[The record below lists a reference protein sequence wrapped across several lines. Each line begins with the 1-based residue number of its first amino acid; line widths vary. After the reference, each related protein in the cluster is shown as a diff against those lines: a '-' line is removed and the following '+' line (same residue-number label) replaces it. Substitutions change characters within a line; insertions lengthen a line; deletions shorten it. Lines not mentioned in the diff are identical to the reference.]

1 MIVIV
6 RLYEMKR
13 SPFPAIF
20 VFVIL
25 LTTLSF
31 PLDFVLFGHKDAVWE
46 LQTDGNL
53 IYSVSADGTLKVWSK
68 ELVLLNTVTT
78 HSSWARCVALSDKYI
93 AVGGY
98 KPDNEIRVY
107 DKSNLKFLYTL
118 KGHTASVFTLSFY
131 KNYLFS
137 GGSDNSILVWKDFK
151 LFKRLKYHDA
161 WVRKIVVFGDFLVS
175 GDENGRVV
183 FSNIADFSLVKMF
196 ELGSMVN
203 AMSIMESSLIV
214 GTANGTVYEFQIVDR
229 DVKYRKVL
237 SLDSPVEAI
246 DSQGNYL
253 YVSQL
258 GSVFLFEKK
267 AGSFKK
273 MRKINV
279 SPSEV
284 STLKVVGA
292 TIFAGNRQGE
302 IYSYSI
308 TGDYKAKSPRHFF
321 SSAKIIKSY
330 KNNELIVARENGNVE
345 NYSIQTGLLKWS
357 YNIGTSAR
365 FVAEAKDEIVV
376 GSGSGKLFLLKGG
389 KLTASIV
396 TEDALISYLK
406 LKDNLFYVGSL
417 GKVYLLEKTD
427 RWSIKPVLK
436 LEGEWITALSYSG
449 NVIYIG
455 TNAGNVYTFDTK
467 NGKASRIYNYP
478 SCAVSILMVNSSLYA
493 FFFDG
498 KYAIFD
504 GKSWQLKNSEISPL
518 YSVYLS
524 GKDLILVGNGIKI
537 KDKSLSF
544 EAPVLDVV
552 KDEKASNVLYA
563 VLSNG
568 VVVELT
574 NVMPSRKFSGDIGK
588 ISTIYAD
595 DIIVCGHEDGKV
607 SVWKYVGGKLELSM
621 VLDDHADS
629 VKKVVRYKDTVISA
643 SNDRTIKF
651 WDLKTGK
658 LKRTLVGHTG
668 YVWSLFVVGDTLI
681 SGGWDGKVLFW
692 NLKDY
697 SLKAIYDIKFSAT
710 DIWSY
715 SSSTAYISTLE
726 GYVVSVSN
734 KGISSLKLSPQ
745 TLWTIEGVADGN
757 GKVRIY
763 TAGWDGRVFVLNE
776 ELKDIKS
783 FKGHNST
790 IFKVIL
796 YDGKIITAGSDNLLK
811 VWDENYNSIGT
822 YSDFRQSVLS
832 IALSKSLGLIITTD
846 GKNILTTDVKS
857 MINF

>member
-1 MIVIV
+1 MSFTRIAWCV
-6 RLYEMKR
+6 LTY
-13 SPFPAIF
+13 
-20 VFVIL
+20 IL
-25 LTTLSF
+25 LQTVLLF

-53 IYSVSADGTLKVWSK
+53 IYSVSADGTLKVWNK

-78 HSSWARCVALSDKYI
+78 HNSWARCVALSDKYI

-98 KPDNEIRVY
+98 KPDNVIRVY
-107 DKSNLKFLYTL
+107 DKSNLKSLYTL
-118 KGHTASVFTLSFY
+118 KGHTSSVFTLFFY
-131 KNYLFS
+131 KDYLFS

-161 WVRKIVVFGDFLVS
+161 WVRKVIVFGNFLVS

-183 FSNIADFSLVKMF
+183 FSNITDFSLARMF

-203 AMSIMESSLIV
+203 EMSIIENSLIV
-214 GTANGTVYEFQIVDR
+214 GTSGGSVYEFQIVGK

-237 SLDSPVEAI
+237 SLDSSVEAI
-246 DSQGNYL
+246 DSYGDNL
-253 YVSQL
+253 YISQL
-258 GSVFLFEKK
+258 GRVLIFEKK
-267 AGSFKK
+267 AGFVE
-273 MRKINV
+273 MIRKVSV
-279 SPSEV
+279 SPSEIG
-284 STLKVVGA
+284 TLKAVGT

-308 TGDYKAKSPRHFF
+308 AGEYKAKSPRHFF
-321 SSAKIIKSY
+321 SSAKLIKSY

-345 NYSIQTGLLKWS
+345 SYSIQSGLIKWS
-357 YNIGTSAR
+357 YNLGTPAR

-376 GSGSGKLFLLKGG
+376 GSGSGKLFFLKGG

-396 TEDALISYLK
+396 TEDALISFLK

-417 GKVYLLEKTD
+417 GKLYLLEKTD
-427 RWSIKPVLK
+427 KWSIRTVLK
-436 LEGEWITALSYSG
+436 LEEEWVTALANKG

-455 TNAGNVYTFDTK
+455 TNIGNVYTYDMKT
-467 NGKASRIYNYP
+467 GKVSKIYKYP
-478 SCAVSILMVNSSLYA
+478 SCIVSIWIVNNSLYA

-498 KYAIFD
+498 KYAVFD
-504 GKSWQLKNSEISPL
+504 GKGWQLKNSEISPL
-518 YSVYLS
+518 YNVFFS
-524 GKDLILVGNGIKI
+524 GKDFILAGNGIKI
-537 KDKSLSF
+537 KDKLLSF

-552 KDEKASNVLYA
+552 ADKNVINILYA

-574 NVMPSRKFSGDIGK
+574 NYIPSRKFSSDIGK

-595 DIIVCGHEDGKV
+595 DIIACGHEDGKV
-607 SVWKYVGGKLELSM
+607 SVWKYVSGKLELFM

-629 VKKVVRYKDTVISA
+629 VRKVVRYKDTVISA
-643 SNDRTIKF
+643 SNDRTIKV
-651 WDLKTGK
+651 WDLKTGR
-658 LKRTLVGHTG
+658 LKRTLIGHTG
-668 YVWSLFVVGDTLI
+668 YVWSLFIVGDTLI

-692 NLKDY
+692 DLRDY
-697 SLKAIYDIKFSAT
+697 SLKAAYDIKYSVT

-715 SSSTAYISTLE
+715 SSSSAYVSTLE
-726 GYVVSVSN
+726 GYVVSVGSN
-734 KGISSLKLSPQ
+734 RIFSLKISPQ
-745 TLWTIEGVADGN
+745 TLWSIEGVVDKN
-757 GKVRIY
+757 GKAKIY
-763 TAGWDGRVFVLNE
+763 TAGWDGRVFVLDNRLRE
-776 ELKDIKS
+776 VKS

-790 IFKVIL
+790 IFKIIF

-811 VWDENYNSIGT
+811 VWDENYNNIGT

-846 GKNILTTDVKS
+846 GKNILITGVKS
-857 MINF
+857 IINF

>member
-1 MIVIV
+1 
-6 RLYEMKR
+6 MKR

-214 GTANGTVYEFQIVDR
+214 GTANGTVYEFQIVGR

-524 GKDLILVGNGIKI
+524 GKDLV
-537 KDKSLSF
+537 
-544 EAPVLDVV
+544 
-552 KDEKASNVLYA
+552 
-563 VLSNG
+563 
-568 VVVELT
+568 
-574 NVMPSRKFSGDIGK
+574 
-588 ISTIYAD
+588 
-595 DIIVCGHEDGKV
+595 
-607 SVWKYVGGKLELSM
+607 
-621 VLDDHADS
+621 
-629 VKKVVRYKDTVISA
+629 
-643 SNDRTIKF
+643 
-651 WDLKTGK
+651 
-658 LKRTLVGHTG
+658 
-668 YVWSLFVVGDTLI
+668 
-681 SGGWDGKVLFW
+681 
-692 NLKDY
+692 
-697 SLKAIYDIKFSAT
+697 
-710 DIWSY
+710 
-715 SSSTAYISTLE
+715 
-726 GYVVSVSN
+726 
-734 KGISSLKLSPQ
+734 
-745 TLWTIEGVADGN
+745 
-757 GKVRIY
+757 
-763 TAGWDGRVFVLNE
+763 
-776 ELKDIKS
+776 
-783 FKGHNST
+783 
-790 IFKVIL
+790 
-796 YDGKIITAGSDNLLK
+796 
-811 VWDENYNSIGT
+811 
-822 YSDFRQSVLS
+822 
-832 IALSKSLGLIITTD
+832 
-846 GKNILTTDVKS
+846 
-857 MINF
+857 